1 MNRQSL
7 KKVIEKYGVS
17 LYNPSAEYRAEN
29 NLPDGE
35 LLYVE
40 NIDLL
45 KSDDMSDY
53 IREHKQE
60 LIDFLKEREA
70 KIASIPGLKEIE
82 TSENE
87 WQKFRYNFN
96 SAFDSEN
103 AAGIQAGLQMPDSD
117 PAALRKK
124 YPQADAYLQMK
135 DLAGSYN
142 FELSAIGDKAI
153 EMVIDGD
160 WQEALEY
167 ADREQQKLVEK
178 HQWD

>member
-1 MNRQSL
+1 MTI
-7 KKVIEKYGVS
+7 KEVVEKYRVS

-60 LIDFLKEREA
+60 IINFLKEKEA

-82 TSENE
+82 ASEKERQN
-87 WQKFRYNFN
+87 FRHNFN
-96 SAFDSEN
+96 VAFDSEN
-103 AAGIQAGLQMPDSD
+103 TAGIQANLKMPDSD

-142 FELSAIGDKAI
+142 FELSAIGNKAI

-160 WQEALEY
+160 WQKALEY
-167 ADREQQKLVEK
+167 ADNEQQKLVEK

>member
-1 MNRQSL
+1 MTI
-7 KKVIEKYGVS
+7 KEVVEKYRVS

-40 NIDLL
+40 NIELL
-45 KSDDMSDY
+45 KSDNMSDF

-60 LIDFLKEREA
+60 IIDFLKEKEA
-70 KIASIPGLKEIE
+70 KIASILGLKEIE
-82 TSENE
+82 AAEKE
-87 WQKFRYNFN
+87 WWNFRHNFN
-96 SAFDSEN
+96 AAFDSEN

-135 DLAGSYN
+135 ALAGSYN
-142 FELSAIGDKAI
+142 FELSAIGNKAI

-160 WQEALEY
+160 WQAALKY
-167 ADREQQKLVEK
+167 ADHEQQKLVEK

>member
-1 MNRQSL
+1 MTMAM
-7 KKVIEKYGVS
+7 KEIVKKYGVS

-45 KSDDMSDY
+45 KSDNMTDF

-60 LIDFLKEREA
+60 IISYLKEREA
-70 KIASIPGLKEIE
+70 MVASIPGLKEIE
-82 TSENE
+82 TAKNE
-87 WQKFRYNFN
+87 WWNFRHNFN
-96 SAFDSEN
+96 AAFDSEN
-103 AAGIQAGLQMPDSD
+103 AAGIQANLKMPDSD

-142 FELSAIGDKAI
+142 FELSAIGNKAI
-153 EMVIDGD
+153 EMVVDGD

>member
-1 MNRQSL
+1 MEL
-7 KKVIEKYGVS
+7 KEVIKKYGVS

-45 KSDDMSDY
+45 KSDDMSDF
-53 IREHKQE
+53 IRENKQE
-60 LIDFLKEREA
+60 IIDFLKESEA
-70 KIASIPGLKEIE
+70 KIAAIPGLKEIE
-82 TSENE
+82 ASEKE
-87 WQKFRYNFN
+87 WRKFRYNFN
-96 SAFDSEN
+96 DAFDSEN
-103 AAGIQAGLQMPDSD
+103 AAGIQANLKMPDSD

-124 YPQADAYLQMK
+124 YPQADAYLRMK
-135 DLAGSYN
+135 DLANSDN
-142 FELSAIGDKAI
+142 WELSAIGDRAI

-178 HQWD
+178 HLWD

>member
-1 MNRQSL
+1 MEL
-7 KKVIEKYGVS
+7 KEVIKKYGVS

-45 KSDDMSDY
+45 KSDDMSDF
-53 IREHKQE
+53 IRENKQE
-60 LIDFLKEREA
+60 IIDFLKESEA
-70 KIASIPGLKEIE
+70 KIAAIPGLNEIE
-82 TSENE
+82 ASEKE
-87 WQKFRYNFN
+87 WRKFRYNFN
-96 SAFDSEN
+96 DAFDSEN
-103 AAGIQAGLQMPDSD
+103 AAGIQANLKMPDSD

-124 YPQADAYLQMK
+124 YPQADAYLRMK
-135 DLAGSYN
+135 DLANSDN
-142 FELSAIGDKAI
+142 WELSAIGDRAI

-178 HQWD
+178 HLWD

>member
-1 MNRQSL
+1 MEL
-7 KKVIEKYGVS
+7 KEVVKKYGVS

-45 KSDDMSDY
+45 KSDDMSDF
-53 IREHKQE
+53 IRENKQE
-60 LIDFLKEREA
+60 IIDFLKESEA
-70 KIASIPGLKEIE
+70 KVASIPGLKEIE
-82 TSENE
+82 ASEKE
-87 WQKFRYNFN
+87 WQKFRHNFN
-96 SAFDSEN
+96 ASFDSEN
-103 AAGIQAGLQMPDSD
+103 AAGIQASLQKPDSN
-117 PAALRKK
+117 PTALRKK

-135 DLAGSYN
+135 DLANSN
-142 FELSAIGDKAI
+142 DFQLSAIGDKAI
-153 EMVIDGD
+153 KMVVNGD

-178 HQWD
+178 HLWD

>member
-1 MNRQSL
+1 MTM
-7 KKVIEKYGVS
+7 KEVAEKYGVS

-40 NIDLL
+40 NIELL
-45 KSDDMSDY
+45 KSDNMTDF

-60 LIDFLKEREA
+60 IISFLKEREA
-70 KIASIPGLKEIE
+70 KIASIPGLEEIE
-82 TSENE
+82 TAEKE
-87 WQKFRYNFN
+87 WWNFRHNFN
-96 SAFDSEN
+96 ATFDSEN
-103 AAGIQAGLQMPDSD
+103 AAGIQSGLQMPDSD

-135 DLAGSYN
+135 NLASSYN

-153 EMVIDGD
+153 EMVIDGN
-160 WQEALEY
+160 WQKALEY
-167 ADREQQKLVEK
+167 ADHEQQKLVEK

>member
-1 MNRQSL
+1 MKIEEIV
-7 KKVIEKYGVS
+7 KKYKVS

-60 LIDFLKEREA
+60 IIDFLKEKEA
-70 KIASIPGLKEIE
+70 KISSIPGLKEIE
-82 TSENE
+82 TAENE
-87 WQKFRYNFN
+87 RQNFRHNFN
-96 SAFDSEN
+96 AAFDSEN
-103 AAGIQAGLQMPDSD
+103 AAGIQANLKMPDSD
-117 PAALRKK
+117 PTALRKK

-135 DLAGSYN
+135 ALAGSYN
-142 FELSAIGDKAI
+142 FELSAIGNKAI
-153 EMVIDGD
+153 EMVVDGD
-160 WQEALEY
+160 WQEALKY
-167 ADREQQKLVEK
+167 ADHEQQKLVEK

>member
-1 MNRQSL
+1 MEL
-7 KKVIEKYGVS
+7 KEMVKKYGVS
-17 LYNPSAEYRAEN
+17 LYNPSAAYRAEN
-29 NLPDGE
+29 NLPSGE

-45 KSDDMSDY
+45 KSDNMSDY

-60 LIDFLKEREA
+60 IIDFLKESEA
-70 KIASIPGLKEIE
+70 KVSAIPGLKEIE
-82 TSENE
+82 TSEKE
-87 WQKFRYNFN
+87 WRKFRYNFN
-96 SAFDSEN
+96 ASFDSEN
-103 AAGIQAGLQMPDSD
+103 AAGIQANMKMPDSD
-117 PAALRKK
+117 PASLRKK

-135 DLAGSYN
+135 DLVNSYD
-142 FELSAIGDKAI
+142 FQLSAIGDRAI

-178 HQWD
+178 RLWE

>member
-1 MNRQSL
+1 MEL
-7 KKVIEKYGVS
+7 KEAVKKYGVS

-45 KSDDMSDY
+45 KSDGMSDF
-53 IREHKQE
+53 IRENKQE
-60 LIDFLKEREA
+60 IIDFLKESEA
-70 KIASIPGLKEIE
+70 KIAAVPGLKEIE
-82 TSENE
+82 TSEKE
-87 WQKFRYNFN
+87 WRKFRYNFN
-96 SAFDSEN
+96 DAFDSEN
-103 AAGIQAGLQMPDSD
+103 AAGIQANLKMPDSD

-142 FELSAIGDKAI
+142 FELSAIGNKAI

-167 ADREQQKLVEK
+167 ADREQQKFVEK

>member
-1 MNRQSL
+1 MELREIV
-7 KKVIEKYGVS
+7 KKYGVS
-17 LYNPSAEYRAEN
+17 LYNPSAAYRAEN

-45 KSDDMSDY
+45 KSDNMTDF

-60 LIDFLKEREA
+60 IIDFLKEKEA

-82 TSENE
+82 TSEKE
-87 WQKFRYNFN
+87 WRKFRYNFN
-96 SAFDSEN
+96 DTFDSEN

-135 DLAGSYN
+135 DLVDADN
-142 FELSAIGDKAI
+142 WKLSAIGDRAI

-167 ADREQQKLVEK
+167 ADREQQKLADK
-178 HQWD
+178 HFWD

>member
-1 MNRQSL
+1 MTI
-7 KKVIEKYGVS
+7 KEVVEKYRVS
-17 LYNPSAEYRAEN
+17 LYNPSAKYRAEN

-82 TSENE
+82 ASENE

-117 PAALRKK
+117 PVALRKK
-124 YPQADAYLQMK
+124 YPLADAYLHMK
-135 DLAGSYN
+135 KLANSYN

>member
-1 MNRQSL
+1 MEL
-7 KKVIEKYGVS
+7 KEMVKKYGVS
-17 LYNPSAEYRAEN
+17 LYNPSAAYRAEN
-29 NLPDGE
+29 NLPSGE

-45 KSDDMSDY
+45 KSDNMSDY

-60 LIDFLKEREA
+60 IIDFLKESEA
-70 KIASIPGLKEIE
+70 KVSAIPGLKEIE
-82 TSENE
+82 TSEKE
-87 WQKFRYNFN
+87 WRKFRYNFN
-96 SAFDSEN
+96 ASFDSEN
-103 AAGIQAGLQMPDSD
+103 AAGIQANMKMPDSD

-135 DLAGSYN
+135 NLASSYN

-153 EMVIDGD
+153 EMVIDGN
-160 WQEALEY
+160 WQKALKY
-167 ADREQQKLVEK
+167 ADHEQQKLVEK

>member
-1 MNRQSL
+1 MTM
-7 KKVIEKYGVS
+7 KEVVKKYGVS
-17 LYNPSAEYRAEN
+17 LYNPSAECRAEN

-45 KSDDMSDY
+45 KADDMSDF

-70 KIASIPGLKEIE
+70 KVSAIPGLKEIE
-82 TSENE
+82 TAEKE
-87 WQKFRYNFN
+87 WRKFRYNFN
-96 SAFDSEN
+96 ASFDSEN
-103 AAGIQAGLQMPDSD
+103 AAGIQANLKTPDSD

-135 DLAGSYN
+135 DLANSDN
-142 FELSAIGDKAI
+142 WELSAIGDRAI

-160 WQEALEY
+160 WQKALEY
-167 ADREQQKLVEK
+167 ADHEQQKLADK
-178 HQWD
+178 HFWD

>member
-1 MNRQSL
+1 MTI
-7 KKVIEKYGVS
+7 KEVVEKYRVS

-45 KSDDMSDY
+45 KSDNMTDF
-53 IREHKQE
+53 IQEHKQE
-60 LIDFLKEREA
+60 IIDFLKEKEA

-82 TSENE
+82 ASERE
-87 WQKFRYNFN
+87 WRNFRHNFN

-103 AAGIQAGLQMPDSD
+103 AAVIQANLKMPDSD
-117 PAALRKK
+117 PAALQKK

-142 FELSAIGDKAI
+142 FELSAIGNKAI
-153 EMVIDGD
+153 EMVVDGD
-160 WQEALEY
+160 WQEALKY
-167 ADREQQKLVEK
+167 ADREQQKLADK
-178 HQWD
+178 HFWD